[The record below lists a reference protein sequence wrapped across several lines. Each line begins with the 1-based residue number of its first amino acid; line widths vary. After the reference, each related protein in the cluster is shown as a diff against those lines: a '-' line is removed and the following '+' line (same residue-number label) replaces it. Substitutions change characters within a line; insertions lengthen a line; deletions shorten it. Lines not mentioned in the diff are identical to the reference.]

1 MTFAN
6 KNPLV
11 NATLECI
18 GEEMSSYDLFNST
31 FLSSQQHLPHLKSC
45 LRRILNV
52 RGRKICRPFSDY
64 GIDLYSQTQIL
75 CWICLTILSI
85 LISTWI
91 GNLISKRWC
100 LLEAHHTL
108 WSGSDVSMSV
118 GTQLLHS
125 VSFTAP
131 HCWLLIVY
139 GSSLLI
145 VIFPPDCNCWS
156 WLSAVDCGDQ
166 WWERRKPARW
176 ERGATTTT
184 AGGWV
189 CKGSG
194 GLGPKFCQISSQ
206 THVRWD
212 PNWVNL
218 QVLLAVLC
226 LKYWVPKTADNK
238 KSAKCARIVPDF
250 SGPF

>member
-1 MTFAN
+1 MHWRGNEQLWSVQFHFFEFSAAFAPFEVLSPQDFECQRQ
-6 KNPLV
+6 KNLSAFQWLRHRSLFT
-11 NATLECI
+11 NANFVLD
-18 GEEMSSYDLFNST
+18 MS
-31 FLSSQQHLPHLKSC
+31 
-45 LRRILNV
+45 
-52 RGRKICRPFSDY
+52 
-64 GIDLYSQTQIL
+64 
-75 CWICLTILSI
+75 SI

-108 WSGSDVSMSV
+108 WSGSDVSMLV

-131 HCWLLIVY
+131 RCWLLIVY

-184 AGGWV
+184 AGGRV
-189 CKGSG
+189 CNGSG
-194 GLGPKFCQISSQ
+194 GLGQKFCKISPQ